1 MKFCIKEIIVSILIL
16 LLFYLVLKRNNVTI
30 LNPSKDQMDNVSYN
44 ADDINDI
51 DTSWKNDLKKEDIKE
66 DDN

>member
-30 LNPSKDQMDNVSYN
+30 LNPSKDQMKNVSYN

-51 DTSWKNDLKKEDIKE
+51 DTSWKNEIEK
-66 DDN
+66 DDEN

>member
-1 MKFCIKEIIVSILIL
+1 MKFCLKEIIISVLIL
-16 LLFYLVLKRNNVTI
+16 LLFYLVLKKNNVII